1 MSKVALLLGSLRR
14 PGNGIGIASWLHP
27 VLREGLNNKP
37 LATAHSPIVDVVFVD
52 PTKPPLPLGPIIDG
66 SHVPADIRDPTQHP
80 NPNVREFATFITSCS
95 GVVILSPEYNRAYP
109 GELKNT
115 FDHLYWEWRKKPV
128 MLVTYGSSGGTSCSA
143 LLRSFLG
150 GPLKMQVAEKS
161 VAIKL
166 PKSHSNGSEK
176 VSPNGPSPDWLEEYR
191 PEVLAA
197 VEEFKG
203 LISKQPLS

>member
-27 VLREGLNNKP
+27 VLREGLNDTSSG
-37 LATAHSPIVDVVFVD
+37 TAHTGVDVVFVD
-52 PTKPPLPLGPIIDG
+52 PTKPPLPLGPIVDG
-66 SHVPADIRDPTQHP
+66 SHVPADIRDPSKHP
-80 NPNVREFATFITSCS
+80 NPNVREFATFVTSCN
-95 GVVILSPEYNRAYP
+95 GIVVLSPEYNRGYP

-115 FDHLYWEWRKKPV
+115 FDHLYWEWHKKPV
-128 MLVTYGSSGGTSCSA
+128 LLVTYGSSGGANCSA

-150 GPLKMQVAEKS
+150 GPLKMQVAEKA

-166 PKSHSNGSEK
+166 PKSHSNGSDK
-176 VSPNGPSPDWLEEYR
+176 APTQGPAPDWLEQYR

-197 VEEFKG
+197 VAEFKD
-203 LISKQPLS
+203 LISQQSSS

>member
-27 VLREGLNNKP
+27 VLREGLNSKSSV
-37 LATAHSPIVDVVFVD
+37 AAAHQN
-52 PTKPPLPLGPIIDG
+52 PPLPLGPIIDG

-95 GVVILSPEYNRAYP
+95 GIVVLSPEYNRAYP

-128 MLVTYGSSGGTSCSA
+128 MLVTYGSSGGASCSA

-176 VSPNGPSPDWLEEYR
+176 VSPSGPSPDWLEEYR

-197 VEEFKG
+197 VEKFKS
-203 LISKQPLS
+203 LISKQPSP